1 MAMEWKNIAAVMS
14 HPAMGRVVVIVNLV
28 VLTMLA
34 HSLSQVTWRVLPASP
49 APPAP
54 TVAMGGGVSTG
65 TAPVPQGTAVQQIA
79 GWHLFGD
86 AAKAPVADVPPQSA
100 LPETKLNL
108 VLRGVLAVA
117 DKQRAQAII
126 AQPNGDEQSYSV
138 GDSLPGGA
146 VLKEIKATSVI
157 LLRNHQFETLSL
169 PRLDLN
175 LGDGDNAAAA
185 VQSPSPDLRGMS
197 LRQVRDTLLT
207 DPQSLAGLIQTQPY
221 RGQNGQLSGYRI
233 EPGNDPALFRRYGLQ
248 PGDVVTAING
258 VPLTSTSNAFQILR
272 GLQSR
277 DNVRVKLLRNGVEQT
292 VSLQIE

>member
-1 MAMEWKNIAAVMS
+1 MAVEWKNIAALMS
-14 HPAMGRVVVIVNLV
+14 HPAMARVVILVNLV

-34 HSLSQVTWRVLPASP
+34 HSLAQVTWRVMP
-49 APPAP
+49 APSA
-54 TVAMGGGVSTG
+54 
-65 TAPVPQGTAVQQIA
+65 APVPALSMGGASAGAAAETDRAAVRQIA

-86 AAKAPVADVPPQSA
+86 AAKAPMTDVPPQSA

-117 DKQRAQAII
+117 DKKRAQAII
-126 AQPNGDEQSYSV
+126 AQPNGDEQSYGV

-169 PRLDLN
+169 PKLDLD
-175 LGDGDNAAAA
+175 LSGGDATAP
-185 VQSPSPDLRGMS
+185 VQSPTQEMS
-197 LRQVRDTLLT
+197 LRQVRDTLLS
-207 DPQSLAGLIQTQPY
+207 DPQSLAGIIQTQPY
-221 RGQNGQLSGYRI
+221 VGQNGQLTGYRI
-233 EPGNDPALFRRYGLQ
+233 EPGKDPGLFQRYGLQ
-248 PGDVVTAING
+248 PGDIVTAING
-258 VPLTSTSNAFQILR
+258 VSLTSTSNAFEILR

-277 DNVRVKLLRNGVEQT
+277 DSVQVQLLRNGMQQT

>member
-1 MAMEWKNIAAVMS
+1 MALEWKNIAAVMS
-14 HPAMGRVVVIVNLV
+14 HPAMGRVVVLVNLV
-28 VLTMLA
+28 ILTMLA
-34 HSLSQVTWRVLPASP
+34 HSLSQVTWRVMP
-49 APPAP
+49 APREAPAP
-54 TVAMGGGVSTG
+54 ALAVAGESTG
-65 TAPVPQGTAVQQIA
+65 VAPVSDRAAVQQIA

-86 AAKAPVADVPPQSA
+86 AAKAPVVDVPPQSA

-117 DKQRAQAII
+117 DKRRAQAII
-126 AQPNGDEQSYSV
+126 AQPNGNEQSYGV

-146 VLKEIKATSVI
+146 VLKEIKPTSVI

-169 PRLDLN
+169 PKLDL
-175 LGDGDNAAAA
+175 GVSSDDATAA
-185 VQSPSPDLRGMS
+185 VQSPIQNLRDMS

-221 RGQNGQLSGYRI
+221 MGPNGRLSGYRI
-233 EPGNDPALFRRYGLQ
+233 EPGNDPGLFQRYGLQ

-258 VPLTSTSNAFQILR
+258 VPLTSTSNAFEILR

-277 DNVRVKLLRNGVEQT
+277 DNVRVRLLRNGVEQT